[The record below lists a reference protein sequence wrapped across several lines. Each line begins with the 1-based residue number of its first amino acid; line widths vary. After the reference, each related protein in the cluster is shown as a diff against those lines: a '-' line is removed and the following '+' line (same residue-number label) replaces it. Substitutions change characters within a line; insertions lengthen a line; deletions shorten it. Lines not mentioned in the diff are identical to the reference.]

1 MLDEWQQRLIG
12 DYVQMK
18 RLERDLSLDE
28 LARSAGISVKELMH
42 IETGKTVSLLCLTG
56 IARVFE
62 MYTSD
67 LIQAAIP
74 NLSGPTDIYLNAL
87 FDEITGE

>member
-1 MLDEWQQRLIG
+1 MLDRIHQRLIG
-12 DYVQMK
+12 DYVQMQ
-18 RLERDLSLDE
+18 RLDRNLSLND

-42 IETGKTVSLLCLTG
+42 IETGKTVSVLCLTG
-56 IARVFE
+56 IARVFK

-74 NLSGPTDIYLNAL
+74 DSSTDIYLDAL
-87 FDEITGE
+87 FSEINEQ

>member
-1 MLDEWQQRLIG
+1 MLDRMQQRLIG
-12 DYVQMK
+12 DYVQMQ
-18 RLERDLSLDE
+18 RLDRNLSLDD

-42 IETGKTVSLLCLTG
+42 IETGKTVSVLCLTG

-74 NLSGPTDIYLNAL
+74 NSSADVYLDAL
-87 FDEITGE
+87 FSEITEEQ